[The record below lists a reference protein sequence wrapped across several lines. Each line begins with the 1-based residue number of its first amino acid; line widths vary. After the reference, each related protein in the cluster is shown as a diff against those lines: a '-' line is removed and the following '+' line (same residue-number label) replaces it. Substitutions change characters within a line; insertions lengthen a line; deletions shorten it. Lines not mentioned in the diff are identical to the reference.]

1 VSADP
6 ATQVFCTH
14 CGREHVFDSLGCP
27 YTGRSMNEQ
36 GLCGQEFDRYYVR
49 YRIGGGGFG
58 DVYYAEHT
66 VTSRAV
72 ALKVLTM
79 AQRTPN
85 VMERFLRESRTMTA
99 IGSPHIAQV
108 FDAGM
113 SGDGRAFLAL
123 EFIDGCS
130 LAELVDQQGT
140 IEIARSL
147 RIALQVLDALDA
159 AHAAGVVHR
168 DIKPANIMLDG
179 TTADGSASADFVK
192 LVDFGISKAFQEG
205 TPSITRTGAVLGTPG
220 YASPEQYMGSH
231 AVDARTDVYST
242 AVVLYHMLAR
252 RLPFEATTYER
263 MVLQVC
269 TQDAPSIALHA
280 THIPRP
286 LAEVI
291 DRGLSRAV
299 ETRWQSAREFADAL
313 RAVAPDVAAGLVS
326 SPPRAPIRASTS
338 SLAPR
343 VILTPASKPTQPA
356 SGIARTQASGMPSM
370 SHAVT
375 TPQMGQAPTPAPMS
389 PAQFQ
394 PEPSRSRLGLGI
406 GIAIGVVVA
415 LAIGGVAVFLVPGL
429 LAPAESS
436 TAVEPT
442 AEPPREEPAEV
453 AETPPEPPTMETA
466 PVEPDMEAVA
476 AEAPAA
482 AQEEEEHRPGHSRRR
497 NPREPDMTEAM
508 EEPVAMETPME
519 TPRMETGPNLS
530 MLEPFDL
537 SP

>member
-6 ATQVFCTH
+6 ATQVFCSH

-36 GLCGQEFDRYYVR
+36 GLCGKEFDRYYVR

-58 DVYYAEHT
+58 DVYFAEHT

-113 SGDGRAFLAL
+113 SADGRAFLAL

-140 IEIARSL
+140 LELGRSL

-179 TTADGSASADFVK
+179 TTADGTASADFVK

-280 THIPRP
+280 SWIPRP

-291 DRGLSRAV
+291 DRGLSRNI
-299 ETRWQSAREFADAL
+299 ETRWQSVREFADAI
-313 RAVAPDVAAGLVS
+313 RAAAPDVAASLVS
-326 SPPRAPIRASTS
+326 SPPRAPIRASSS

-343 VILTPASKPTQPA
+343 VILTPPRASQPA
-356 SGIARTQASGMPSM
+356 SGIARTQASGAPSM

-375 TPQMGQAPTPAPMS
+375 TPQMGPAPAAPPIS

-394 PEPSRSRLGLGI
+394 AEPSRSRLGI
-406 GIAIGVVVA
+406 GIAIGVVAA
-415 LAIGGVAVFLVPGL
+415 LAIGGVAVFVVPGL
-429 LAPAESS
+429 LA
-436 TAVEPT
+436 
-442 AEPPREEPAEV
+442 REEPPAEV
-453 AETPPEPPTMETA
+453 EPAAEAPREAPPVAEAPEAPSMEPE
-466 PVEPDMEAVA
+466 PVEPDMAAVA
-476 AEAPAA
+476 EEAPPEEVAG
-482 AQEEEEHRPGHSRRR
+482 EEEPHRRGHNRRR
-497 NPREPDMTEAM
+497 TPRDVEMTEAM
-508 EEPVAMETPME
+508 VEEPVAMETPME
-519 TPRMETGPNLS
+519 TPRMELDPNLS